1 MKKIGKLIVTSLIL
15 SALNLNTACAQDYTP
30 AVLPVEA
37 SSTVIHADI
46 KSERVP
52 AGTIL
57 EVRMET
63 PVNTHNYFEGDTFR
77 ANLLDDI
84 RIGNIIVLPSG
95 TMIRGNVNHVIPA
108 RRFSRGGEL
117 GLIFDHAVTP
127 FGKQIPISAKVTR
140 AKKLNPE
147 GVFVTG
153 GGYFKK
159 LGETF
164 DTSANILTATTEYCV
179 NKGMSFWKGLPVMVT
194 APTGVFVGAVGGTG
208 YFTGK
213 SIYDMFKKGENVKV
227 NPGDVIEVTLTEPLD
242 VPIN

>member
-1 MKKIGKLIVTSLIL
+1 MKKFGNLIIISLVVSFVSFNVVFGEGYDTSVIPLE
-15 SALNLNTACAQDYTP
+15 S
-30 AVLPVEA
+30 
-37 SSTVIHADI
+37 SSTVIHADV

-52 AGTIL
+52 MGTLL

-77 ANLLDDI
+77 ANLLEDI
-84 RIGNIIVLPSG
+84 RIGNLIVLPSG
-95 TMIRGNVNHVIPA
+95 TMVRGSVDFVKPA

-117 GLIFDHAVTP
+117 SLKFDHAVTP
-127 FGKQIPISAKVTR
+127 FGKQIPLVAKVSR
-140 AKKLNPE
+140 AKKLNPD

-153 GGYFKK
+153 GSYLKT

-164 DTSANILTATTEYCV
+164 DTSANIMTTTTEYCV
-179 NKGMSFWKGLPVMVT
+179 NKGLSFWKGLPVMIT
-194 APTGVFVGAVGGTG
+194 APTGVCVGTIGGSS
-208 YFTGK
+208 YFIGK
-213 SIYDMFKKGENVKV
+213 SVYSMFKKGDNVKV